1 MIKDVTDL
9 EVYQEA
15 MRLLP
20 KLYALLEK
28 LPLNE
33 RDLEIQAKR
42 AAKSV
47 SANIAEG
54 FAKRFSEKE
63 FKRFLL
69 IAIGSN
75 DEVISHLRTLTI
87 ISPRLSKE

>member
-1 MIKDVTDL
+1 M
-9 EVYQEA
+9 A
-15 MRLLP
+15 R
-20 KLYALLEK
+20 
-28 LPLNE
+28 LPLSE

-47 SANIAEG
+47 TANLAEG

-69 IAIGSN
+69 THWPLIYL
-75 DEVISHLRTLTI
+75 ISSEPDPLQGLKNGLLGEK
-87 ISPRLSKE
+87 SYLSSSKFSLS